1 MTISYH
7 IPADCLSAR
16 RGIQVCHMQSISTC
30 HDDTASRAERSL
42 RAVKVEITSGD
53 TGTRYYELRNTA
65 SFIGS
70 DQECDIRLADDCFPP
85 IYAFLLLH
93 PKGVVLRHLGQGP
106 EISVDGQS
114 TRRLLI
120 TSAAHI
126 VAGPFSFL
134 LQVSPNATRH
144 AEAPTVHEA
153 GKPSSEDRPVKL
165 IEQASRLLSQIQEQ
179 AGHKNSLSHGP
190 PKFPENRPASGLLAV
205 SPVSLNLS
213 LGLPPTGSAAPQWN
227 HLCL

>member
-1 MTISYH
+1 M
-7 IPADCLSAR
+7 
-16 RGIQVCHMQSISTC
+16 V
-30 HDDTASRAERSL
+30 
-42 RAVKVEITSGD
+42 
-53 TGTRYYELRNTA
+53 
-65 SFIGS
+65 
-70 DQECDIRLADDCFPP
+70 LADDCFPP

-93 PKGVVLRHLGQGP
+93 PHGVVLRHLGRGP

-120 TSAAHI
+120 TSQAHI

-134 LQVSPNATRH
+134 LRVSPNASGH
-144 AEAPTVHEA
+144 AEAVTVEET
-153 GKPSSEDRPVKL
+153 GKPSSEDGPIKL

-179 AGHKNSLSHGP
+179 AGHKNSLSQRSP
-190 PKFPENRPASGLLAV
+190 RFSENRPASDLLAV
-205 SPVSLNLS
+205 SPISLNLS